1 MGEKYFGR
9 AAKMNTVYIMI
20 EGQTEE
26 EFVNN
31 SLADYLNGFGIVN
44 AVPILL
50 ETSPG
55 FFGGD
60 VTFARYQ
67 TNALNLLVSDPT
79 AIVTSLIDYFQ
90 LRTDFPGYTTSLAIA
105 DKNARVDYLEQQ
117 MATVITNDRF
127 IPYIQLHEFEGLL
140 FSDIR
145 GFDYITNINAA
156 NKAQIQYIINNYQNP
171 ELINDGILTAP
182 SVRLKGLIPRYK
194 KTFHGPLIA
203 LENGMTPILAKCP
216 RFSNWISTIV
226 SKINTL

>member
-60 VTFARYQ
+60 VTFAR
-67 TNALNLLVSDPT
+67 LL
-79 AIVTSLIDYFQ
+79 
-90 LRTDFPGYTTSLAIA
+90 
-105 DKNARVDYLEQQ
+105 
-117 MATVITNDRF
+117 
-127 IPYIQLHEFEGLL
+127 
-140 FSDIR
+140 
-145 GFDYITNINAA
+145 
-156 NKAQIQYIINNYQNP
+156 
-171 ELINDGILTAP
+171 
-182 SVRLKGLIPRYK
+182 
-194 KTFHGPLIA
+194 
-203 LENGMTPILAKCP
+203 
-216 RFSNWISTIV
+216 
-226 SKINTL
+226 